1 VESPEHILARIESE
15 RNSADA
21 TRTWSLPFGRV
32 LKGLKLNF
40 GIETMSI
47 VLSSWDH
54 GDHHKWSWSLM
65 YPSKQNRFG
74 FHLGMVHFIVLNKY
88 LPLFLPF
95 FGAGEPEQF
104 TEPGG
109 HIVLISLPRTEERAQ
124 RCYAKAGFEYESSRS
139 AKWGKELH
147 EASEWQK
154 WKKVPTWSVG
164 VPQKN
169 E

>member
-1 VESPEHILARIESE
+1 
-15 RNSADA
+15 
-21 TRTWSLPFGRV
+21 
-32 LKGLKLNF
+32 
-40 GIETMSI
+40 
-47 VLSSWDH
+47 
-54 GDHHKWSWSLM
+54 
-65 YPSKQNRFG
+65 
-74 FHLGMVHFIVLNKY
+74 MVHFIVLNKY